1 MYNQIEVRRM
11 TSKDIDTVY
20 RVFAENNIGKS
31 LEYISECWK
40 QNETGERITLLA
52 FYKEQFAGS
61 LHLLFKSYYP
71 FFLENGIPEVND
83 FNVIPI
89 LREKGIGSALMDA
102 IEEIALKDFGIVG
115 IGVGLYDS
123 YGSAQR
129 IYAKRGYIPDGRGV
143 MYKEQPV
150 SPGSQ
155 VLVDDDLNLYFTKQ
169 KQSEG

>member
-1 MYNQIEVRRM
+1 M
-11 TSKDIDTVY
+11 TGKDIDTVY
-20 RVFAENNIGKS
+20 RVFAENNINKS
-31 LEYISECWK
+31 LEYILECWK
-40 QNETGERITLLA
+40 QNEKGERITLLA
-52 FYKEQFAGS
+52 FYEEQFAGS

-71 FFLENGIPEVND
+71 YFLENGIPEVND
-83 FNVIPI
+83 FNVNPK
-89 LREKGIGSALMDA
+89 LREKGIGSALMDS

-143 MYKEQPV
+143 IYKAHPV

-155 VLVDDDLNLYFTKQ
+155 VLVDDDLNLYYTKQ
-169 KQSEG
+169 KQSEE